1 MNEMRLRNTKLDIIG
16 RSLILNILAIILNV
30 AAVVLIAKGFHAST
44 EGGALIMKISG
55 FALIAITLFVL
66 AILKGML
73 LFSYVARALVGGLFI
88 VSGLVKAND
97 PWGFAFKLEEYFE
110 PAGLAYDFPF
120 FASFHDYAIYIS
132 IIVCIAEIV
141 LGAAVI
147 LGGKI
152 KFASWALILMMIFFT
167 WLTWY
172 TYSCNIKQELAGQ
185 AGIDFGRQCVTD
197 CGCFG
202 DALRGSVGR
211 SLTPLESFW
220 KDLVLFYLCI
230 IIFVNQWKIKL
241 NTVKENWIMVPG
253 SMLVVIF
260 FSWVFGWIFPIFF
273 TLIALLGAFI
283 MANLNI
289 GKIGKAWKM
298 AMFVTFISFLF
309 SLYTVSYLPVK
320 DYRPYAIGN
329 DINVQMNNGVDQVA
343 DFYYYYHN
351 IETNKTD
358 TVPMLEWDA
367 KYGDTTKFTYIDYN
381 QVTISAGVDASIMDF
396 GAVIGYN
403 DLTEADKAVPHIDSL
418 IKANYIN
425 YYEDKLLVESAYG
438 IDTMPLIDYD
448 TLYYPDSIYTVKG
461 SYTGLIDQSSK
472 FTLDVTDYL
481 LSADNMFLMTIRDI
495 EHVNEG
501 SMPAFKNVL
510 AGAKENN
517 IPFFVLC
524 PSSGEVIEA
533 FKQKHDFD
541 ATFLAFDGVE
551 VKIIVRS
558 NPGLVLLQKGV
569 VMDKWPSRSVEDFDD
584 IYLEYINTKQD

>member
-1 MNEMRLRNTKLDIIG
+1 MNEMRLRNSKLDIIG
-16 RSLILNILAIILNV
+16 RSLILNIVAIALNIT
-30 AAVVLIAKGFHAST
+30 AVVLIAKGFHAST
-44 EGGALIMKISG
+44 EGGAFIMKLSG
-55 FALIAITLFVL
+55 FALIAITLFTL

-120 FASFHDYAIYIS
+120 FANFHDYAIYIS
-132 IIVCIAEIV
+132 VFVCVVEIV

-152 KFASWALILMMIFFT
+152 KLASWSLIIMMIFFT

-172 TYSCNIKQELAGQ
+172 TYSCNIQQELAG
-185 AGIDFGRQCVTD
+185 ATGAEFGRQCVTD

-241 NTVKENWIMVPG
+241 NTVKENWIMVPA
-253 SMLVVIF
+253 SIVVVIF
-260 FSWVFGWIFPIFF
+260 FSWVFGWMFPIFF
-273 TLIALLGAFI
+273 TLIALLGAFV

-309 SLYTVSYLPVK
+309 SLYTVNYLPIK
-320 DYRPYAIGN
+320 DYRPYAIGS
-329 DINVQMNNGVDQVA
+329 DINEKMKDGVNEVAEFVLLYDNKVTGGVDTFALDQWEV
-343 DFYYYYHN
+343 
-351 IETNKTD
+351 
-358 TVPMLEWDA
+358 
-367 KYGDTTKFTYIDYN
+367 YGDTNTYVYKDRTKKVIVPGTPHSIQDFSAAIGFEQLSEEDKLNPYID
-381 QVTISAGVDASIMDF
+381 S
-396 GAVIGYN
+396 VIQSDYM
-403 DLTEADKAVPHIDSL
+403 
-418 IKANYIN
+418 N
-425 YYEDKLLVESAYG
+425 YYEDKLLLASEYG
-438 IDTMPLIDYD
+438 VDTIPLIEYD
-448 TLYYPDSIYTVKG
+448 TLYYPDSTYTKKG
-461 SYTGLIDQSSK
+461 SYTGLIDPATK
-472 FTLDVTDYL
+472 FSLDLTQYL
-481 LSADNMFLMTIRDI
+481 ISADNMFLMTIRDLNL
-495 EHVNEG
+495 VNEG
-501 SMPAFKNVL
+501 SMPAFKSIL
-510 AGAKENN
+510 EGAKENN

-524 PSSGEVIEA
+524 PSGGEEVEA

-558 NPGLVLLQKGV
+558 NPGLVLLKKGV
-569 VMDKWPSRSVEDFDD
+569 IMDKWPSRSVEDFED
-584 IYLEYINTKQD
+584 IYSEYINTKQD

>member
-16 RSLILNILAIILNV
+16 RSLILNIVAIILNV
-30 AAVVLIAKGFHAST
+30 TAVVLIAKGFHAST
-44 EGGALIMKISG
+44 DSGAMVMKISG

-97 PWGFAFKLEEYFE
+97 PWGFAFKLDEYFE
-110 PAGLAYDFPF
+110 PAGLAFDFPF
-120 FASFHDYAIYIS
+120 FANFHDYAIYIS
-132 IIVCIAEIV
+132 IFVCIAEIV

-152 KFASWALILMMIFFT
+152 KLASWALILMMIFFT

-172 TYSCNIKQELAGQ
+172 TYSCNIKQELAGL
-185 AGIDFGRQCVTD
+185 AGEDFGRQCVTD

-241 NTVKENWIMVPG
+241 NTVKENWIMVPA
-253 SMLVVIF
+253 SMLVVIL

-273 TLIALLGAFI
+273 TLITMLGAFI

-289 GKIGKAWKM
+289 GKIGKGWKM

-309 SLYTVSYLPVK
+309 SLYTVSYLPIK

-329 DINVQMNNGVDQVA
+329 DINVQMNNGVDRVA
-343 DFYYYYHN
+343 DFYYFYQN
-351 IETNKTD
+351 LETNEID
-358 TVPMLEWDA
+358 TIPMLEWDA
-367 KYGDTTKFTYIDYN
+367 KYGDTLKYTYLDYDDIE
-381 QVTISAGVDASIMDF
+381 ISAGKDASIMDF
-396 GAVIGYN
+396 GAIIAYD
-403 DLTEADKAVPHIDSL
+403 DLTDADKAIPYIDSL
-418 IKANYIN
+418 INAEFDN
-425 YYEDKLLVESAYG
+425 YYEEKILVESDYG
-438 IDTMPLIDYD
+438 IDTLPAIEYD
-448 TLYYPDSIYTVKG
+448 TLYYPDSLYTVKG
-461 SYTGLIDQSSK
+461 TYTGLIDPSAK
-472 FTLDVTDYL
+472 FSLELTQYL
-481 LSADNMFLMTIRDI
+481 LSAENMFLMTIRDI
-495 EHVNEG
+495 ESINEG
-501 SMPAFKNVL
+501 SIPAFKEVL

-524 PSSGEVIEA
+524 PSSGEAAET

-541 ATFLAFDGVE
+541 PAFLAFDGVE

-569 VMDKWPSRSVEDFDD
+569 VMDKWPSRSVEDFED

>member
-1 MNEMRLRNTKLDIIG
+1 MNEMRIRNSKLDIIG
-16 RSLILNILAIILNV
+16 RSLILNIVAIALNIT
-30 AAVVLIAKGFHAST
+30 AVVLIAKGFHAST
-44 EGGALIMKISG
+44 EGGAFIMKLSG
-55 FALIAITLFVL
+55 FALIALTLFTL

-120 FASFHDYAIYIS
+120 FANFHDYAIYIS
-132 IIVCIAEIV
+132 VFVCVVEIV

-152 KFASWALILMMIFFT
+152 KLASWSLIIMMIFFT

-172 TYSCNIKQELAGQ
+172 TYSCNIQQELAG
-185 AGIDFGRQCVTD
+185 ATGVEFGRQCVTD

-241 NTVKENWIMVPG
+241 NTVKENWIMVPA
-253 SMLVVIF
+253 SIIVVIF
-260 FSWVFGWIFPIFF
+260 FSWVFGWMFPIFF
-273 TLIALLGAFI
+273 TLIALLGAFV

-309 SLYTVSYLPVK
+309 SLYTVNYLPIK

-329 DINVQMNNGVDQVA
+329 DINEKMKDGVNEIAEFVLLYDNKVTGGVDTFALDQWEV
-343 DFYYYYHN
+343 
-351 IETNKTD
+351 
-358 TVPMLEWDA
+358 
-367 KYGDTTKFTYIDYN
+367 YGDTNTYVYKDRTKKVIVPGTPHSIQDFSAAIGYEQLSDEDKLNPYID
-381 QVTISAGVDASIMDF
+381 S
-396 GAVIGYN
+396 VIQSDYM
-403 DLTEADKAVPHIDSL
+403 
-418 IKANYIN
+418 N
-425 YYEDKLLVESAYG
+425 YYEDKLLLASEYG
-438 IDTMPLIDYD
+438 VDTIPLIEYD
-448 TLYYPDSIYTVKG
+448 TLYYPDSTYTKKG
-461 SYTGLIDQSSK
+461 NYTGLIDPATK
-472 FTLDVTDYL
+472 FSLDLTQYL
-481 LSADNMFLMTIRDI
+481 ISADNMFLMTIRDLKL
-495 EHVNEG
+495 VNEG
-501 SMPAFKNVL
+501 SMPAFKSIL
-510 AGAKENN
+510 EGAKENN

-524 PSSGEVIEA
+524 PSGEEEVEA

-558 NPGLVLLQKGV
+558 NPGLVLLKKGV
-569 VMDKWPSRSVEDFDD
+569 IMDKWPSRSVEDFED
-584 IYLEYINTKQD
+584 IYSEYINTKQD